1 MAVYGHKQCKSN
13 AEVVEKES
21 FDAHTHGNITRSGK
35 IRGISEPTI
44 LFTDEEGNIIAS
56 RTFDGNLV
64 IHGTITA
71 DKVVG
76 AVYA

>member
-1 MAVYGHKQCKSN
+1 MAVFGHKQCRSES
-13 AEVVEKES
+13 EVVAKET
-21 FDAHTHGNITRSGK
+21 FDNHTHGKITRGGK
-35 IRGISEPTI
+35 ISGISEPTI
-44 LFTDEEGNIIAS
+44 LVTDEEGNIIAS
-56 RTFDGNLV
+56 RTFDGDLV